1 MDEARLQAARSRKRR
16 EEAAREVL
24 LEQRILRIGTRGS
37 ALALRQSNWVADRI
51 RERHPGVSVELA
63 VIKTK
68 GDIMQD
74 VALVKIGGKGV
85 FVKEIEEALLRGEV
99 DLAVH
104 SMKDMPAELP
114 EGLAIAV
121 TPKREDPRDV
131 LISRG
136 NVKFERLRRGSR
148 IGTGSLRRRCQL
160 VAIYPDL
167 EIVPLRGNLDT
178 RIRKVETE
186 NLDGIVVAAAGIRRM
201 GWMDRVTQFLPVE
214 TILPAAGQGV
224 LALETRAGD
233 GATREAL
240 VFLNDPV
247 TWAEA
252 GAERAFL
259 QRLGGGCQ
267 VPVAA
272 FAKREGNEIVI
283 RGLIS
288 NLDGRLVVRDEVR
301 RPFEQFEEAG
311 RKLAESLLSRGGRAI
326 LELVYRQC

>member
-1 MDEARLQAARSRKRR
+1 M
-16 EEAAREVL
+16 VL
-24 LEQRILRIGTRGS
+24 ETSALRIGTRGS
-37 ALALRQSNWVADRI
+37 ALALKQSGQVADRI
-51 RERHPGVSVELA
+51 RERHPGLSVELV

-104 SMKDMPAELP
+104 SLKDMPAELP
-114 EGLAIAV
+114 EGLAISV

-160 VAIYPDL
+160 VSIYPDV
-167 EIVPLRGNLDT
+167 EVVPLRGNLDT
-178 RIRKVETE
+178 RIRKIETE
-186 NLDGIVVAAAGIRRM
+186 NLDGIIVAAAGIRRM
-201 GWMDRVTQFLPVE
+201 GWMDRVTQFLPEEVF
-214 TILPAAGQGV
+214 LPAAGQGV
-224 LALETRAGD
+224 LALETRAD
-233 GATREAL
+233 DRETIKAL
-240 VFLNDPV
+240 AFLNDPV

-259 QRLGGGCQ
+259 KRLGGGCQ

-272 FAKREGNEIVI
+272 FAKQKGGEIVI
-283 RGLIS
+283 QGLVS
-288 NLDGRLVVRDEVR
+288 NLDGRLVIRDEVR
-301 RPFEQFEEAG
+301 RPFGEYEAAG
-311 RKLAESLLSRGGRAI
+311 TQLAENLLSRGGRAI
-326 LELVYRQC
+326 LEMVYRQC